1 MSIGFEKGVAALDI
15 ISLIKDKYG
24 DTYRLRSPLTKEE
37 YNQAKELLPKELL
50 DVLKVSNGIDEIMMI
65 NGKAET
71 IWFIIDPL
79 SRIIDQTSFYHNEY
93 GNDGIVFAGN
103 GAGGFYILK
112 DNGKIYL
119 FEYFD
124 IGEELY
130 AESLA
135 EYFKKM

>member
-1 MSIGFEKGVAALDI
+1 
-15 ISLIKDKYG
+15 
-24 DTYRLRSPLTKEE
+24 
-37 YNQAKELLPKELL
+37 
-50 DVLKVSNGIDEIMMI
+50 MMI

-112 DNGKIYL
+112 YDGKIYL

>member
-1 MSIGFEKGVAALDI
+1 MYTARCICSI
-15 ISLIKDKYG
+15 YG
-24 DTYRLRSPLTKEE
+24 TVGCNSVK
-37 YNQAKELLPKELL
+37 
-50 DVLKVSNGIDEIMMI
+50 ID
-65 NGKAET
+65 GT
-71 IWFIIDPL
+71 
-79 SRIIDQTSFYHNEY
+79 
-93 GNDGIVFAGN
+93 GIVFAGN

-112 DNGKIYL
+112 DDGKIYL

>member
-79 SRIIDQTSFYHNEY
+79 SRIIDQTSFYHNECRWVLY
-93 GNDGIVFAGN
+93 
-103 GAGGFYILK
+103 LK
-112 DNGKIYL
+112 R
-119 FEYFD
+119 
-124 IGEELY
+124 
-130 AESLA
+130 
-135 EYFKKM
+135 